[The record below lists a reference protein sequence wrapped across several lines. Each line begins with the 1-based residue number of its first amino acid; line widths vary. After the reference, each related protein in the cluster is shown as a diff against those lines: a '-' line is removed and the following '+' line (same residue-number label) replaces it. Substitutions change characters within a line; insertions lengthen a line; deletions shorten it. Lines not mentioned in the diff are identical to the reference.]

1 MVLLFSNMRRVRK
14 LFGRKPDTKADQV
27 AVEEDS
33 IDAIDDALDDNAFGL
48 DVWVQGINPTV
59 EYVSICLTVS

>member
-1 MVLLFSNMRRVRK
+1 MRRVRK

-27 AVEEDS
+27 AAGEVG
-33 IDAIDDALDDNAFGL
+33 IDAVDDPLDDDAFGL

-59 EYVSICLTVS
+59 EYVSICLTVC